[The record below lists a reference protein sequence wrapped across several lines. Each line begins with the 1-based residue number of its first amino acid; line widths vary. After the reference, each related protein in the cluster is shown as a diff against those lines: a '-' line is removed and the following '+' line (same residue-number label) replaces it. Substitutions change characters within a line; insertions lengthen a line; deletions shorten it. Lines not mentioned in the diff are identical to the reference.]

1 MQDDSILIKL
11 YYIQMDFQA
20 LHIQKY
26 NNIDTVIGEL
36 NEKKQFVFNI
46 SQAEVA
52 KHIINIL
59 QKRNLDDNNNAYNAA
74 NIISRNDGENVKDK
88 DKTIKVL
95 TNYYFKF
102 FDGNK
107 TDDQTYVQYIFML
120 RLLKFMGDRSHIV
133 MAKLVEKASGENDD
147 ILSPILYTGERPLQV
162 SSINEG
168 LNTVMQYV
176 SVHNQVRPP
185 DAAAAP
191 KDFLFCNSGL
201 KPKEFS
207 KLVCSKIISAFCWYY
222 VQTYGNEPSDN
233 YTIINTITSTSP
245 SHSISLKITFNK
257 DNIVYIDF
265 LKEKSP
271 DPENSIKFF
280 TEDNQKKA

>member
-1 MQDDSILIKL
+1 MSIMQSFD
-11 YYIQMDFQA
+11 
-20 LHIQKY
+20 Y
-26 NNIDTVIGEL
+26 NFDNDNVIYDC
-36 NEKKQFVFNI
+36 
-46 SQAEVA
+46 
-52 KHIINIL
+52 KHT
-59 QKRNLDDNNNAYNAA
+59 KRAFA
-74 NIISRNDGENVKDK
+74 
-88 DKTIKVL
+88 
-95 TNYYFKF
+95 
-102 FDGNK
+102 
-107 TDDQTYVQYIFML
+107 FM
-120 RLLKFMGDRSHIV
+120 S
-133 MAKLVEKASGENDD
+133 E
-147 ILSPILYTGERPLQV
+147 
-162 SSINEG
+162 NEG

-176 SVHNQVRPP
+176 SVHNQL
-185 DAAAAP
+185 DSLAEP

-222 VQTYGNEPSDN
+222 VKTNGNEPSDN

-280 TEDNQKKA
+280 TEDNQKKALITGVNGKMEII